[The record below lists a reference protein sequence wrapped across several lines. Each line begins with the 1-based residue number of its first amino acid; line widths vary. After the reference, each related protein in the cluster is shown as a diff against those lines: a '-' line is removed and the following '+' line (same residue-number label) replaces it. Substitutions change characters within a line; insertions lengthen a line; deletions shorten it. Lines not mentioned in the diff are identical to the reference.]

1 LEEWVRQFKRPR
13 RDKRSA
19 CVGVKCG
26 FNAGFDPGFD
36 PGFDAGLMLDL
47 MLLAKAQVVQSRPRV
62 GWRGKRNE
70 AI

>member
-1 LEEWVRQFKRPR
+1 MLDLILDLILDLTP
-13 RDKRSA
+13 D
-19 CVGVKCG
+19 
-26 FNAGFDPGFD
+26 
-36 PGFDAGLMLDL
+36 LMLDL